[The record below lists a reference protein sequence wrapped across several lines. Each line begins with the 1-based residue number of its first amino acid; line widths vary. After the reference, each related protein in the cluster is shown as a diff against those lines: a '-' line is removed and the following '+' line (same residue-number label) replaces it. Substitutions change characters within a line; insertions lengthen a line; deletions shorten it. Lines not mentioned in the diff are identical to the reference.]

1 MSAKNS
7 LPTTIALGVARGGLE
22 IRQFMR
28 QRESVVFTLAFPI
41 ILLAIFGS
49 VFKTTIADGVT
60 FSQYFVAG
68 MIASGLVNTGF
79 QQLAITIPMEREFGS
94 LKRLRG
100 TPMHVASYFIGK
112 SILVFVSMA
121 IQVLLLLAGGMIFFG
136 VELPSDPYKWS
147 VFTWLIVFGSA
158 ASTALGIAFAAVPK
172 SGRGA
177 SAVVSP
183 VVIILQFFS
192 GVFFVFTDL
201 PGWMQQVAAI
211 FPLKWMTQG
220 MRSVFL
226 PDSFALREVAGTWE
240 TVEIEKINRSICNF
254 CSDSFGNFCIRGHFN
269 SETNSKT
276 KPKNRLGGFHQR
288 D

>member
-1 MSAKNS
+1 MSQKKS

-49 VFKTTIADGVT
+49 VFKTTLAEGVT

-112 SILVFVSMA
+112 SLLVLVSMA
-121 IQVLLLLAGGMIFFG
+121 IQVVLLLAGGMIFFG
-136 VELPSDPYKWS
+136 VQLPSDPYKWLT
-147 VFTWLIVFGSA
+147 FTWLIILGSA
-158 ASTALGIAFAAVPK
+158 ASTALGIAFSSVPK

-240 TVEIEKINRSICNF
+240 TERTFVILMAWLVAGIF
-254 CSDSFGNFCIRGHFN
+254 LAIRTFKW
-269 SETNSKT
+269 S
-276 KPKNRLGGFHQR
+276 R